1 MPRILLVDDDR
12 EFRDSVEKSL
22 KSVGYEVTTAE
33 NGRKANDIFQ
43 INPKA
48 FVAIV
53 SDMKMPEL
61 DGVGFLKAVRATS
74 SIPFILMT
82 GFTEILETYD
92 ADSLGASDFLAKPFK
107 QNELVPALAR
117 ALGKPAA
124 VGRSDS
130 SAKYCK
136 LGIDDFATGRKIK
149 FSIYIRLADD
159 RYIKVAHKGEDI
171 SIERIRAYKHK
182 GLSFLYL
189 RQEDFRQF
197 VGFDID
203 FSSMTKVADQASI
216 DKKLN
221 LLKVGSE
228 VLYNKIRY
236 EGLESHSFISAAA
249 FVEASMDVLT
259 DDLNAMTLLES
270 LRAHSD
276 RAFAHS
282 LGVSVYSVLISQHV
296 KWNLPTNKF
305 KLALAGLLHDVGEKE
320 IGQHILATPR
330 TKWSEDDR
338 KAYESHVM
346 LGYDMLEE
354 VKSLPEDVRQ
364 IVKQHHENCASQG
377 FPFQTKKTS
386 IHPMAKLL
394 SVADEFC
401 YRTLGSQDSMGTS
414 PLEALQEMTANCYE
428 TLDKEFLGALVD
440 MFKAHDGMTAV

>member
-22 KSVGYEVTTAE
+22 KTAGYDVTTAD
-33 NGRKANDIFQ
+33 NGRLANEIFK

-48 FVAIV
+48 FAAIV
-53 SDMKMPEL
+53 SDIKMPEL
-61 DGVGFLKAVRATS
+61 DGVGLLKTVRSQSNMPFL
-74 SIPFILMT
+74 LMT
-82 GFTEILETYD
+82 GFGEILETYD

-107 QNELVPALAR
+107 QNELISALAR
-117 ALGKPAA
+117 TLGQPTPI
-124 VGRSDS
+124 GRSDS
-130 SAKYCK
+130 SANYCK

-171 SIERIRAYKHK
+171 SVDRIRAYKLK

-197 VGFDID
+197 VGFEVD
-203 FSSMTKVADQASI
+203 FASMTKVTDQTSV

-221 LLKVGSE
+221 LLKLGSE
-228 VLYNKIRY
+228 ILYNQIRY
-236 EGLESHSFISAAA
+236 EGLDNNTFTTAAA

-259 DDLNAMTLLES
+259 DDLKAMTLLES
-270 LRAHSD
+270 LRSHSD
-276 RAFAHS
+276 YAFAHS
-282 LGVSVYSVLISQHV
+282 VGVSVYSVLISQHV

-305 KLALAGLLHDVGEKE
+305 KLAVAGLLHDVGEKE
-320 IGQHILATPR
+320 IGQHILTTPR
-330 TKWSEDDR
+330 TKWSPDDH

-346 LGYDMLEE
+346 LGYDMLED
-354 VKSLPEDVRQ
+354 VKSIPEDVRQ
-364 IVKQHHENCASQG
+364 IVKQHHENCAARG
-377 FPFQTKKTS
+377 FPFQTKKTA

-401 YRTLGSQDSMGTS
+401 YRTIRSAESDGVA

-440 MFKAHDGMTAV
+440 MFKAHDGLTAV